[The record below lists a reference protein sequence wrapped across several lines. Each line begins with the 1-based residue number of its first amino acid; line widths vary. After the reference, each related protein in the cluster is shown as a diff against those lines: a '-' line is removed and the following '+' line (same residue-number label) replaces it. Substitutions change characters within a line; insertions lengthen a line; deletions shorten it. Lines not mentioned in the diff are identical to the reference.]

1 MRSREFK
8 LEYVVVAIIII
19 LVIIEVPLLG
29 YIDFN
34 SVLQSLIVI
43 SFFVFSIIGIIGI
56 FFQKHWG
63 YFAIY
68 IFILISSVFLG
79 TAPIPLVTKLF
90 SIKAATFLVILTSII
105 LFLFTLFL
113 QLRVFINVTKQST

>member
-1 MRSREFK
+1 MSGREFK
-8 LEYVVVAIIII
+8 LEYIVVAILII
-19 LVIIEVPLLG
+19 LVITEVPLLG

-56 FFQKHWG
+56 FLQKQWG

-68 IFILISSVFLG
+68 FFILISSVLLG
-79 TAPIPLVTKLF
+79 TAPIPLITKLF
-90 SIKAATFLVILTSII
+90 SIKAATFLVIFTSII

-113 QLRVFINVTKQST
+113 QIRVLKNVTKQST